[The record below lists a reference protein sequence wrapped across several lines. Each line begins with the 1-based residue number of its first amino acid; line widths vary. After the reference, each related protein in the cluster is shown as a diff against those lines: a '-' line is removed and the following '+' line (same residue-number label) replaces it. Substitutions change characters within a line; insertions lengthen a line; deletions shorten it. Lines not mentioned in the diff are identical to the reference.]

1 MSVRRNRNDIKAEL
15 SDVSLELEALA
26 KSESATVE
34 ELQALQAKAD
44 NLEKEFDQAVELEK
58 IKAEILAKR
67 EAEAKAAVQPSVF
80 EAQQPKLEEVKE
92 VIPATAKS
100 QKSKVFASSEDAY
113 TAGMYLAALGGDHK
127 AKDFMAAQSGG
138 TDNKGGFAVPSVL
151 SNQLI
156 NLVEEAGVARQYCQR
171 IVMSSDNWSVPKVTA
186 QASISYPSEG
196 SALGESDVTFSQVS
210 LSAKKMAAL
219 VKMSTEIS
227 EDAVISM
234 VDTITQ
240 SLALSMAT
248 AEDDNLF
255 NGVASAINAN
265 GIAGDASVDDTN
277 VASAGALALTD
288 LTACATGIGNPIRG
302 ASNAW
307 YINPVVYHGQIRDLV
322 NAAGGNTIQILE
334 GGQQQSLLGYPVV
347 LTNILPSAPASGEL
361 VAVFGDLRLGCYF
374 GDRRS
379 LNFKVLSEL
388 FAANDQVAIQCT
400 QRIDLA
406 VANPEVLA
414 KITVT

>member
-1 MSVRRNRNDIKAEL
+1 MSVRRNQNDIKAEL
-15 SDVSLELEALA
+15 SEISLELEAFA
-26 KSESATVE
+26 QSESATVE
-34 ELQALQAKAD
+34 ELKELQAKAD
-44 NLEKEFDQAVELEK
+44 VLEKEFDQAVELDK

-67 EAEAKAAVQPSVF
+67 ESEAKAAVQPPVF
-80 EAQQPKLEEVKE
+80 EAQQPKLEEVRE

-113 TAGMYLAALGGDHK
+113 TSGMYLAALGGDHK
-127 AKDFMAAQSGG
+127 AKEFMAAQSGG
-138 TDNKGGFAVPSVL
+138 TDNKGGFAVPSPL

-156 NLVEEAGVARQYCQR
+156 NLLEDYGVARQYCQR
-171 IVMSSDNWSVPKVTA
+171 IVMGSDNWAVPKVTA
-186 QASISYPSEG
+186 QASVYYPAE
-196 SALGESDVTFSQVS
+196 AAAITDSDVTFSQVT

-234 VDTITQ
+234 TDTLVTSIAYQ
-240 SLALSMAT
+240 MAL

-265 GIAGDASVDDTN
+265 GIAGDSSVDDTN
-277 VASAGALALTD
+277 VASLAALALTD
-288 LTACATGIGNPIRG
+288 LTACVGGIGNPIRG

-307 YINPVVYHGQIRDLV
+307 FINPAVYHSAVRDLA
-322 NAAGGNTIQILE
+322 NAAGGNTIQSIE

-347 LTNILPSAPASGEL
+347 LTSIIPVAPASGEL

-379 LNFKVLSEL
+379 LNFKTLNEL
-388 FAANDQVAIQCT
+388 YAANDQIGIQAT
-400 QRIDLA
+400 QRIDIS

-414 KITVT
+414 KITIT

>member
-186 QASISYPSEG
+186 QASISYPSEA
-196 SALGESDVTFSQVS
+196 SAISESDVTFSQVS

-414 KITVT
+414 KITIT

>member
-67 EAEAKAAVQPSVF
+67 EAEAKAAVQPPVF

-414 KITVT
+414 KITIT

>member
-67 EAEAKAAVQPSVF
+67 EAEAKAAVQPPVF

-92 VIPATAKS
+92 VIPATAKY

-113 TAGMYLAALGGDHK
+113 TAGMYLAALGGNHK
-127 AKDFMAAQSGG
+127 AKEFMAAQSGG
-138 TDNKGGFAVPSVL
+138 TDNKGGFAVPSPL

-156 NLVEEAGVARQYCQR
+156 NLVEEYGIARQYCNR
-171 IVMSSDNWSVPKVTA
+171 IIMSSDNWSVPKVAA
-186 QASISYPSEG
+186 QASISYPDEAAAIS
-196 SALGESDVTFSQVS
+196 ESDVTFSSVS
-210 LSAKKMAAL
+210 LVAKKMASL

-255 NGVASAINAN
+255 NGSTPGVFNA
-265 GIAGDASVDDTN
+265 GIAGSSVSDADISSV
-277 VASAGALALTD
+277 SALALTD
-288 LTACATGIGNPIRG
+288 LTDAVGRIGNPIKN
-302 ASNAW
+302 AKNAW
-307 YINPVVYHGQIRDLV
+307 FINPVVFHDQIRNLA
-322 NAAGGNTIQILE
+322 NAAPGNTIRDFQDSLE
-334 GGQQQSLLGYPVV
+334 PKLLGHPVV
-347 LTNILPSAPASGEL
+347 LTNILPPTPASGEL

-374 GDRRS
+374 GDRRA

-388 FAANDQVAIQCT
+388 YAASDQVAIQCT
-400 QRIDLA
+400 QRISLA
-406 VANPEVLA
+406 VPNPECLSM
-414 KITVT
+414 ITIA

>member
-1 MSVRRNRNDIKAEL
+1 MSVRRNQNDIKAEL
-15 SDVSLELEALA
+15 SEISLELEALA
-26 KSESATVE
+26 QSESATVE
-34 ELQALQAKAD
+34 ELKELKAKAD
-44 NLEKEFDQAVELEK
+44 VLEKEFDQAVELDK
-58 IKAEILAKR
+58 IKAEILASR
-67 EAEAKAAVQPSVF
+67 EAEAKAAVQPPVF

-265 GIAGDASVDDTN
+265 GIAGDSSVDDTN

-400 QRIDLA
+400 QRVDLV
-406 VANPEVLA
+406 VANSEVLS

>member
-1 MSVRRNRNDIKAEL
+1 MSVRRNQNDIKAEL
-15 SDVSLELEALA
+15 SEISLELEALA
-26 KSESATVE
+26 QSESATVE
-34 ELQALQAKAD
+34 ELKELQAKAD
-44 NLEKEFDQAVELEK
+44 VLEKEFDQAVELDK
-58 IKAEILAKR
+58 IKAEILATR
-67 EAEAKAAVQPSVF
+67 EAEAKAAVQPPVF

-156 NLVEEAGVARQYCQR
+156 NLVEDAGIARQYCQR

-196 SALGESDVTFSQVS
+196 SAISESDLTFSQVS
-210 LSAKKMAAL
+210 LSAKKMASL

-388 FAANDQVAIQCT
+388 FAASDQVAIQCT
-400 QRIDLA
+400 QRVDLA
-406 VANPEVLA
+406 VANGEVLS
-414 KITVT
+414 KITIT

>member
-1 MSVRRNRNDIKAEL
+1 MSVRRNQNDIKAEL
-15 SDVSLELEALA
+15 SEISLELEALA
-26 KSESATVE
+26 QSESATVE
-34 ELQALQAKAD
+34 ELKELQAKAD
-44 NLEKEFDQAVELEK
+44 VLEKEFDQAVELDK
-58 IKAEILAKR
+58 IKAEILATR
-67 EAEAKAAVQPSVF
+67 EAEAKAAVQPPVF

-156 NLVEEAGVARQYCQR
+156 NLVEDAGIARQYCQR

-196 SALGESDVTFSQVS
+196 SAISESDLTFSQVS
-210 LSAKKMAAL
+210 LSAKKMASL

-388 FAANDQVAIQCT
+388 FAASDQVAIQCT

-406 VANPEVLA
+406 VANGEVLS
-414 KITVT
+414 KITIT

>member
-1 MSVRRNRNDIKAEL
+1 MSVRRNQNDIKAEL
-15 SDVSLELEALA
+15 SEISLELEALA
-26 KSESATVE
+26 QSESATVE
-34 ELQALQAKAD
+34 ELQGLQAKAD
-44 NLEKEFDQAVELEK
+44 KLEKEFDQAVELEK

-67 EAEAKAAVQPSVF
+67 EAEAKAAVQPPVF

-92 VIPATAKS
+92 VIPATAKT

-113 TAGMYLAALGGDHK
+113 TAGMYLASLGGDHK
-127 AKDFMAAQSGG
+127 AKEFMAAQSGG

-156 NLVEEAGVARQYCQR
+156 NLVEEAGIARQYCQR

-186 QASISYPSEG
+186 QASISYPSES
-196 SALGESDVTFSQVS
+196 SAISESDLTFSQIS
-210 LSAKKMAAL
+210 LSAKKMASL

-388 FAANDQVAIQCT
+388 FAASDQVAIQCT
-400 QRIDLA
+400 QRVDLA
-406 VANPEVLA
+406 VANGEVLS
-414 KITVT
+414 KITIT

>member
-1 MSVRRNRNDIKAEL
+1 MVRRNQNDIKAEL
-15 SDVSLELEALA
+15 SEVSLELEALA
-26 KSESATVE
+26 KSESASIE
-34 ELQALQAKAD
+34 ELQELQAKAD
-44 NLEKEFDQAVELEK
+44 VLEKEFDQAVELEK
-58 IKAEILAKR
+58 IKAEIIAKR
-67 EAEAKAAVQPSVF
+67 ESEAQAAVQPAVF
-80 EAQQPKLEEVKE
+80 EATQPALKEVKE

-100 QKSKVFASSEDAY
+100 QKSKIFASSEDAY

-127 AKDFMAAQSGG
+127 AKEFMAAQSGG
-138 TDNKGGFAVPSVL
+138 TDNKGGFAVPTVL

-156 NLVEEAGVARQYCQR
+156 NLVEEYGVARQYCQR

-186 QASISYPSEG
+186 QASISYPDEAAAIS
-196 SALGESDVTFSQVS
+196 ESDVTFASVS
-210 LSAKKMAAL
+210 LSAKKMASL

-240 SLALSMAT
+240 SLALSLAT

-277 VASAGALALTD
+277 VASLGALALTD
-288 LTACATGIGNPIRG
+288 ISACAVGIGNPVRG
-302 ASNAW
+302 AQNAFF
-307 YINPVVYHGQIRDLV
+307 ISPTVYHGQIRDLV
-322 NAAGGNTIQILE
+322 NAAGGNTIADLE
-334 GGQQQSLLGYPVV
+334 GGQRPLLMGYPVV

-374 GDRRS
+374 GDRRAV
-379 LNFKVLSEL
+379 NFKVLNEL
-388 FAANDQVAIQCT
+388 FAANDQVGIQCT
-400 QRIDLA
+400 SRIDIK
-406 VANPEVLA
+406 VANPEVLS
-414 KITVT
+414 KITIT

>member
-1 MSVRRNRNDIKAEL
+1 MSVRRNQNDIKAEL
-15 SDVSLELEALA
+15 SEISLELEALA
-26 KSESATVE
+26 QSESATVE
-34 ELQALQAKAD
+34 ELKELQAKAD
-44 NLEKEFDQAVELEK
+44 VLEKEFDQAVELDK
-58 IKAEILAKR
+58 IKAEILATR
-67 EAEAKAAVQPSVF
+67 EAEAKAAVQPPVF

-156 NLVEEAGVARQYCQR
+156 NLVEDAGIARQYCQR

-196 SALGESDVTFSQVS
+196 SAISESDLTFSQVS
-210 LSAKKMAAL
+210 LSAKKMASL

-302 ASNAW
+302 ASNSW

-388 FAANDQVAIQCT
+388 FAASDQVAIQCT

-406 VANPEVLA
+406 VANGEVLS
-414 KITVT
+414 KITIT